1 MAITFFAEVVI
12 PADSSSATNTA
23 TQNTITPP
31 SNMKVGDLCFV
42 IMQQR
47 GTATMSV
54 GVTGGQSWRT
64 GFRHTGSNIAS
75 NYFWTRFNG
84 SWSANPRMDFSAGT
98 CTTVVMLVFRPSD
111 NNKYWGIDLEPSL
124 QSASAAANI
133 TITGGTSTR
142 ESSVSLGIWMTADDN
157 TWGSLSGT
165 GWSKSGLTA
174 QYRNT
179 SGSDQSM
186 TIAYNIRTSV
196 GAIANVTQTEATLG
210 NDAAIMYF
218 LVFYERDSD
227 YIGDPTNYAAA
238 FSGGDRMLLHKA
250 VANSNGNGAIMRIK
264 GYSTMPSSGNATVYP
279 VLYRLNGGT
288 YEFCALGAAITMT
301 PTEQWYKGLISYP
314 IVSGTTYFIGYFSL
328 DSFDFRY
335 VFRSDW
341 TAGES
346 FDYYVSNG
354 SLPSF
359 GNISVGAETNTYQT
373 HEAIEIQFTS
383 SLTGAIS
390 DNISDAISD
399 ITTSIAASG
408 NLGGIYTYSISDS
421 TASIIGK
428 SSLQLISESLNDGK
442 SGKTGR
448 MQLPVFTETFSENY
462 AISKYKVQLDAISEN
477 RSDSYSNRMLK
488 GILPAL
494 SDSISEYYAISKYRS
509 QLALFGESMQDGYV
523 NSIFKSLMEFYGDNY
538 SESTMI
544 SEYKSLLAFI
554 TESVTDNYSNSKYK
568 ASIPGISEAFSEALA
583 NGRYVMLLYGRS
595 ESNLDAISGI
605 SILNNSNL
613 SIQSDS
619 WNDSYAEMKFRAI
632 VPLISENLADAI
644 SMFGN
649 LNDQFAGELR
659 KCVGGILV
667 LADLPATYN
676 NKDIS
681 GKKLYVFKDGELKEI
696 KTLSSV

>member
-64 GFRHTGSNIAS
+64 GFRHTGSNIAT

-84 SWSANPRMDFSAGT
+84 TWSANPRFDFSAGT

-111 NNKYWGIDLEPSL
+111 TNKFWAIDLEPSL
-124 QSASAAANI
+124 QSAAAAANI

-196 GAIANVTQTEATLG
+196 GAVANVTQTEATLG

-227 YIGDPTNYAAA
+227 YLGDPTNYAAA

-288 YEFCALGAAITMT
+288 YEFCAVGAAITMT

-314 IVSGTTYFIGYFSL
+314 IVSSSTYFIGYFSL

-341 TAGES
+341 SAGES

-354 SLPSF
+354 SMPSF
-359 GNISVGAETNTYQT
+359 ANISIGAETNTYQT

-390 DNISDAISD
+390 DNIADSISD
-399 ITTSIAASG
+399 ISASMAASG
-408 NLGGIYTYSISDS
+408 NLGGVYADSFSDS
-421 TASIIGK
+421 IISIIGR
-428 SSLQLISESLNDGK
+428 SSLQLISESYNDGN
-442 SGKTGR
+442 SNQNGR
-448 MQLPVFTETFSENY
+448 IQMPVFSDSLAENY
-462 AISKYKVQLDAISEN
+462 SLSKNKFQLNAISEN
-477 RSDSYSNRMLK
+477 RSDSYSNKMLK
-488 GILPAL
+488 GNLSAL
-494 SDSISEYYAISKYRS
+494 SDSMSESYAISKYRS
-509 QLALFGESMQDGYV
+509 QLAFIGESMQEGFV
-523 NSIFKSLMEFYGDNY
+523 SSIFKSIMELYGDNY
-538 SESTMI
+538 SDSIMI
-544 SEYKSLLAFI
+544 SEYKSLLI
-554 TESVTDNYSNSKYK
+554 GISESFSDNLSNTSYK
-568 ASIPGISEAFSEALA
+568 ALIPGFSEAFSESLA
-583 NGRYVMLLYGRS
+583 NGRYVMLLYGNS
-595 ESNLDAISGI
+595 ESNLDAISGF

-613 SIQSDS
+613 SFKSDA
-619 WNDSYAEMKFRAI
+619 WNDSYAELKFKAI
-632 VPLISENLADAI
+632 VPLFSENLSDAI
-644 SMFGN
+644 SLLGN

-681 GKKLYVFKDGELKEI
+681 GKKLYIFKDGELKEI
-696 KTLSSV
+696 KTLSSI